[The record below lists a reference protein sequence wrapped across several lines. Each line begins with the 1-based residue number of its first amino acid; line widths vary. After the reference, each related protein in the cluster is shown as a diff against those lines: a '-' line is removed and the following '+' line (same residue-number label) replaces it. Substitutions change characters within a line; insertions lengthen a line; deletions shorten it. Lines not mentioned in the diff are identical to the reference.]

1 MEVFVICYADGN
13 LDWLFKTVTK
23 NYCCDSLV
31 LWPITFIIKDLV
43 ICTVIRLFKN
53 ESLILICSSFSKR
66 VAEK

>member
-1 MEVFVICYADGN
+1 MEVFVICYAHGN
-13 LDWLFKTVTK
+13 LDWLFKTVPK
-23 NYCCDSLV
+23 NYCCDSVV

-43 ICTVIRLFKN
+43 IFTVICLFKN